1 MPATLRPSYLTLSSA
16 LKRMTTKVG
25 TWSLAGIGYDG
36 GEACESGGLSVF
48 ERAEFGHVDE
58 KGEGSD
64 VRDAGDR
71 NEDGEASR
79 EIGVGLDARQDS
91 GLEDGD
97 LARSV

>member
-1 MPATLRPSYLTLSSA
+1 
-16 LKRMTTKVG
+16 MTTKVG

-36 GEACESGGLSVF
+36 GKACESGGLSVF
-48 ERAEFGHVDE
+48 EHAEFEYAEFEYAEFGHVDE